1 MAEPSASV
9 LSPLFRQG
17 HTRVPEAWGLTG
29 PAGAG
34 LWWRAADR
42 DVVATPLLLRR
53 AAALPDDGER
63 VGLLLATEPRFRDR
77 WLTVMALRLADLGRR
92 DDVAELCRQIDAL
105 GAGAAAVHD
114 RLERRRVAAAPDA
127 ALELSLFGAP
137 ADQPAAAPGL
147 LRVLGTTAALVEGG
161 QGQETAALRPVDSRD
176 PDVNWV
182 SGRLLQM
189 PGNLASGGTA
199 VLPGAVTRCPDPS
212 DSATRMAWVLE
223 TPWVT
228 LLAVLAFTAEAWAAE
243 RQGGLQLEL
252 PARWVRDF
260 ARPPEIDVVVT
271 LADGQEL
278 LCGTLGELCLR
289 ALDALGMAIVP
300 AIDTL
305 ALDRVLGTVVAELLR
320 AGAWR
325 FKPEERIRYFIADGF
340 GFDCYRGEGHRHI
353 FLGAETLSQTLR
365 SVTVTWA
372 KARAEPTMNRTGEVD
387 R

>member
-1 MAEPSASV
+1 MAEPSVPA

-34 LWWRAADR
+34 LWWRAD
-42 DVVATPLLLRR
+42 DQEVVATPLLLRR
-53 AAALPDDGER
+53 AAELADDGER
-63 VGLLLATEPRFRDR
+63 VGLLLASEPRFRDR
-77 WLTVMALRLADLGRR
+77 WLTMIALRLTDLGRR

-105 GAGAAAVHD
+105 GAAAAAVHD
-114 RLERRRVAAAPDA
+114 RIERDRIAPAPDA

-137 ADQPAAAPGL
+137 ADQPPAVPGL
-147 LRVLGTTAALVEGG
+147 LRVLGATAVLVEGG
-161 QGQETAALRPVDSRD
+161 QGQTTEALSLVDSRD
-176 PDVNWV
+176 PGVNWV
-182 SGRLLQM
+182 AGRLLQM
-189 PGNLASGGTA
+189 PGNQAAGGTA
-199 VLPGAVTRCPDPS
+199 VLPGAVPRCPDAA
-212 DSATRMAWVLE
+212 DSAARMAWVLE

-252 PARWVRDF
+252 PARWVKNF

-271 LADGQEL
+271 LADGQEI

-289 ALDALGMAIVP
+289 TLDAMGMAVVP
-300 AIDTL
+300 VIDTL
-305 ALDRVLGTVVAELLR
+305 TLDRLLGTVVAELLR
-320 AGAWR
+320 ASVWR
-325 FKPEERIRYFIADGF
+325 FRPEGRIRYFIADGF

-353 FLGAETLSQTLR
+353 FLGAEILSQALR

-372 KARAEPTMNRTGEVD
+372 KARAEQASREV
-387 R
+387 RA